1 MRQSAKALLLLT
13 ATTAIL
19 AQWFEGPL
27 ILGEWRRLDP
37 NARQAIELQC
47 RSLTRALRASCERE
61 AAEALRTGTFDPE
74 RILRVHC
81 TRFDN
86 DWETRPSTAPELCV
100 ERYGGW
106 LER

>member
-1 MRQSAKALLLLT
+1 MRRSAKALLLLT
-13 ATTAIL
+13 AATAVL
-19 AQWFEGPL
+19 AQWLEGPL
-27 ILGEWRRLDP
+27 ILAQWRRLDP
-37 NARQAIELQC
+37 NARQAIALQC
-47 RSLTRALRASCERE
+47 RSLNAALRESCERE
-61 AAEALRTGTFDPE
+61 AAQALRAGTFDPE

-86 DWETRPSTAPELCV
+86 DWGPHPSNAPDFCV